1 MSYTFTIFKTASALP
16 KNWDHI
22 VGKNNVMLSQAYFQ
36 ALDHSAPEN
45 MNCVYAGFLFN
56 DELVGGAL
64 FQFLNFSEHKT
75 FQKNETTCNLRNWGA
90 KKFSRSIMIVGN
102 NMLTGQNG
110 FYFDSDKISAE
121 DILKLLQSAATFLQ
135 KNHAKTSLIIF
146 KDYSRDFVKKFDTDD
161 FKSYFRFSVQPNMI
175 LNLKP
180 GWKNF
185 DDYVNDF
192 SKKYRLRAK
201 TARKK
206 SVEIQKSELN
216 LEQLESYKNG
226 MNLLYQ
232 NVAENAPFN
241 TFFLNENH
249 FIELKKSLQDKFVV
263 FGYFLDEK
271 LIGFCTVILN
281 GEDVDTYFLG
291 YEKSIQKEKQLY
303 MNMLL
308 DMTEFSIDH
317 RFTRIIFGRTALEI
331 KSTVGAEPS
340 EIFGLIKHQNQMIN
354 PFMKKIF
361 TAINPQPE
369 WIQRKPFK

>member
-1 MSYTFTIFKTASALP
+1 
-16 KNWDHI
+16 
-22 VGKNNVMLSQAYFQ
+22 MLSTAYFT
-36 ALDHSAPEN
+36 ALDHSSPEN
-45 MNCVYAGFLFN
+45 MHCLYAGFFL
-56 DELVGGAL
+56 DEELVGGAL

-75 FQKNETTCNLRNWGA
+75 FQKNEVACNLRNWGA

-110 FYFDSDKISAE
+110 FYFDSNKISAE
-121 DILKLLQSAATFLQ
+121 NILKLLYSAADFLQ
-135 KNHAKTSLIIF
+135 KNHRKTSLIIF
-146 KDYSRDFVKKFDTDD
+146 KDYSRDFVKKFDADD

-180 GWKNF
+180 NWKNF
-185 DDYVNDF
+185 DNYLNDF

-206 SVEIQKSELN
+206 STDIFKTELDID
-216 LEQLESYKNG
+216 QLEKLKNE
-226 MNLLYQ
+226 MHQLYQ

-241 TFFLNENH
+241 TFFLKENH
-249 FIELKKSLQDKFVV
+249 FTELKKSLKEKFVV

-271 LIGFCTVILN
+271 LIGFCTLILN

-291 YEKSIQKEKQLY
+291 YEKEIQKEKQLY
-303 MNMLL
+303 LNMLV
-308 DMTEFSIDH
+308 DMTEFSID
-317 RFTRIIFGRTALEI
+317 RGFKRIIFGRTALEI

-340 EIFGLIKHQNQMIN
+340 EIFGLIKHQNPLIN